1 MAISEVPAFTIREL
15 GGRRRAITL
24 VARGLPYRPLTLE
37 GEQRV
42 KITNPAGNPIG
53 YGTVMGS
60 MEGETQIEGFW
71 KDKYLNYS
79 TAFAERPGQAP
90 IILVQ
95 PRTPGANGGALG
107 NFSPGTSG
115 TPVTSVVDAISLL
128 DSVRTEGQLLEVQ
141 WGYVIRRGYLKKLS
155 QKWHNIHDCEW
166 SANFAWVSKDRVPES
181 PEFGPPAGQRE
192 IGSNLRSLLRN
203 ALRIIDT
210 PRALMSEYMQEYRN
224 FLNRIADASYS
235 IDQSVTGLI
244 DEASP
249 IRAAS
254 EIQTTLGGI
263 AQTAFNI
270 KDKTEADGWAGV
282 FEDYRR
288 AIPFGSYIG
297 TSSGSA
303 ESRFAAAEQAAL
315 DALDPEEVM
324 KAQLY
329 VRETVSDLRR
339 VQDETEARR
348 RYFEATPERALGLYR
363 AREGDDLRYVSQLY
377 YGTPTQWRA
386 LMLFNGLD
394 TTELYPGQTITI
406 PRIDQPEDEAQL

>member
-1 MAISEVPAFTIREL
+1 MAIAEVPAFTIREL
-15 GGRRRAITL
+15 GGRNRAITL
-24 VARGLPYRPLTLE
+24 VGRALPYRPLSLE

-60 MEGETQIEGFW
+60 VEGETQIDGFW

-107 NFSPGTSG
+107 DTSPGTSG
-115 TPVTSVVDAISLL
+115 TPVTSAVDAINLL

-155 QKWHNIHDCEW
+155 QKWHNVHDCEW
-166 SANFAWVSKDRVPES
+166 SANFAWVAKDRAPES

-192 IGSNLRSLLRN
+192 VGTNLRSILRD
-203 ALRIIDT
+203 AMRIMDA

-244 DEASP
+244 DEVSP

-263 AQTAFNI
+263 AQGAFNI
-270 KDKTEADGWAGV
+270 KDKTEADGFAGI

-297 TSSGSA
+297 TNSGSA
-303 ESRFAAAEQAAL
+303 DSRFAAAEQAAL
-315 DALDPEEVM
+315 EAIDPEEVM

-348 RYFEATPERALGLYR
+348 RYFEATPDRALGLYR

>member
-1 MAISEVPAFTIREL
+1 
-15 GGRRRAITL
+15 
-24 VARGLPYRPLTLE
+24 
-37 GEQRV
+37 
-42 KITNPAGNPIG
+42 
-53 YGTVMGS
+53 
-60 MEGETQIEGFW
+60 
-71 KDKYLNYS
+71 
-79 TAFAERPGQAP
+79 
-90 IILVQ
+90 
-95 PRTPGANGGALG
+95 
-107 NFSPGTSG
+107 
-115 TPVTSVVDAISLL
+115 
-128 DSVRTEGQLLEVQ
+128 
-141 WGYVIRRGYLKKLS
+141 
-155 QKWHNIHDCEW
+155 
-166 SANFAWVSKDRVPES
+166 
-181 PEFGPPAGQRE
+181 
-192 IGSNLRSLLRN
+192 
-203 ALRIIDT
+203 
-210 PRALMSEYMQEYRN
+210 MSEYMQEYRN

-303 ESRFAAAEQAAL
+303 DSRFAAAEQAAL

>member
-1 MAISEVPAFTIREL
+1 MSIAEVPAFTIEEL
-15 GGRRRAITL
+15 GGRRRSVTL
-24 VARGLPYRPLTLE
+24 VGRGLPYRPLSLE

-42 KITNPAGNPIG
+42 KITNPAGSPIG
-53 YGTVMGS
+53 YGTVMGPT
-60 MEGETQIEGFW
+60 EGETQIEGFW
-71 KDKYLNYS
+71 KDKYLGYS
-79 TAFAERPGQAP
+79 TSFAERPGQAP
-90 IILVQ
+90 IILVT
-95 PRTPGANGGALG
+95 PRRTSTNGSAGIEG
-107 NFSPGTSG
+107 PGTSG
-115 TPVTSVVDAISLL
+115 TPVTSAVDAIALL
-128 DSVRTEGQLLEVQ
+128 DSIRSEGQLLKVQ
-141 WGYVIRRGYLKKLS
+141 WGYIIRKGYLKKVS
-155 QKWHNIHDCEW
+155 QKWHNVHDCEW
-166 SANFAWVSKDRVPES
+166 SANFAWVAKDRAPDT

-192 IGSNLRSLLRN
+192 VGMSLRSILRD
-203 ALRIIDT
+203 AMRIMDA
-210 PRALMSEYMQEYRN
+210 PRALMSEYMDEYRN

-254 EIQTTLGGI
+254 QIQTTLGGI
-263 AQTAFNI
+263 AQGAFNI
-270 KDKTEADGWAGV
+270 KEQTESAGFAGV

-297 TSSGSA
+297 TDSGSA
-303 ESRFAAAEQAAL
+303 DSRFAAAEQAAL
-315 DALDPEEVM
+315 DAIDPEEIM

-339 VQDETEARR
+339 VQDEAEARR
-348 RYFEATPERALGLYR
+348 RYFIATPERSLGLYR
-363 AREGDDLRYVSQLY
+363 AREGDDLRYVSSLY

>member
-1 MAISEVPAFTIREL
+1 MAIAEVPAFTIREL
-15 GGRRRAITL
+15 GGRNRAITL
-24 VARGLPYRPLTLE
+24 VGRALPYRPLSLE

-60 MEGETQIEGFW
+60 VEGETQIDGFW

-95 PRTPGANGGALG
+95 PRGATR
-107 NFSPGTSG
+107 SEDPSTSG
-115 TPVTSVVDAISLL
+115 TPVTSAVDAINLL

-141 WGYVIRRGYLKKLS
+141 WGYVIRRGYLKKFS
-155 QKWHNIHDCEW
+155 QKWHNVHDCEW
-166 SANFAWVSKDRVPES
+166 SANFAWVSKDRAPES

-192 IGSNLRSLLRN
+192 VGSNLRSILRD
-203 ALRIIDT
+203 AMRIMDF
-210 PRALMSEYMQEYRN
+210 PRAMMSEYMQEYRN

-263 AQTAFNI
+263 AQAAFNI
-270 KDKTEADGWAGV
+270 KEKTEADGFAGI

-303 ESRFAAAEQAAL
+303 DSRFAAAEQAAL
-315 DALDPEEVM
+315 EAIDPEEVM

-348 RYFEATPERALGLYR
+348 RYFEATPDRALGLYR